1 MSMLKIEQ
9 KNKNYLFITIATIIP
24 IVIIFGNY
32 SFTDI
37 EVAGLTLNLYRVL
50 TPLFFILLLFNSV
63 RKNDGILSRV
73 GNIERKLYCM
83 IIIWLLYGAVSILL
97 FPYADFHDGLLEL
110 LALTLGFVTVA
121 SVCMLGRN
129 NVWYYLIIGIKIAVI
144 VVCMIGMYEI
154 ITANHLSTS
163 RFSDPEF
170 IRLNKEL
177 FGDEAKLLKWHLAT
191 SIFYN
196 ENDCSAMIAIF
207 SAFFIV
213 QLVDRKTLWI
223 RAIDLVG
230 LCLIF
235 SILFFND
242 AFICFVAFIIGV
254 AVSLIFGVKGIAN
267 RIIPVICLIATRILV
282 FVLGKALGINSG
294 LAGTLLA
301 QIDNNASGMGSMYY
315 RINTYRVTLHETF
328 FTSKGMGFGAGSFSK
343 YFNQFV
349 DSHMIMSNPHCF
361 WFEILSEY
369 GVIVFLLFICLLV
382 MIMVKLI
389 MKYHQT
395 KDSKYILI
403 IASGLSL
410 IIASVAPSSFLK
422 YGYYWILIGM
432 AVYLADDEVISNH
445 RTSIG
450 ERYDE

>member
-1 MSMLKIEQ
+1 MNQDKVLK
-9 KNKNYLFITIATIIP
+9 TVSIILP
-24 IVIIFGNY
+24 LAVIFGNY
-32 SFTDI
+32 SITGI
-37 EVAGLTLNLYRVL
+37 EIAGLTLNNNRVVI
-50 TPLFFILLLFNSV
+50 PLLFIAFFFYSIKEKKQLIYSIGSNE
-63 RKNDGILSRV
+63 K
-73 GNIERKLYCM
+73 KMYCLM
-83 IIIWLLYGAVSILL
+83 IIWVLYGVVTIVL
-97 FPYADFHDGLLEL
+97 FPYADFHEGLLEIL
-110 LALTLGFVTVA
+110 SLVLGTMTMA
-121 SVCMLGRN
+121 ITSMLCRN
-129 NVWYYLIIGIKIAVI
+129 NMWEYLIIGMKISVI
-144 VVCMIGMYEI
+144 IICIIGLYEV
-154 ITANHLSTS
+154 ITTNHLSTS

-170 IRLNKEL
+170 IRLNKEI
-177 FGDEAKLLKWHLAT
+177 FGDEAELLRWHLAT

-196 ENDCSAMIAIF
+196 ENDCSAMLAIF
-207 SAFFIV
+207 SALF
-213 QLVDRKTLWI
+213 LSALNDNRWWI
-223 RAIDLVG
+223 RVVNIIG
-230 LCLIF
+230 LCLVF

-242 AFICFVAFIIGV
+242 AFICFIAFLVGV
-254 AVSLIFGVKGIAN
+254 IVVLIFGVKSIKN
-267 RIIPVICLIATRILV
+267 RLVPIICLVLTRIIIVPLSKI
-282 FVLGKALGINSG
+282 LGINVG

-395 KDSKYILI
+395 KDSKYISI
-403 IASGLSL
+403 IACGLSL

-432 AVYLADDEVISNH
+432 AVYLADDEVINN
-445 RTSIG
+445 RKTSIG
-450 ERYDE
+450 ERYD